1 MKFVWYFLQIET
13 LESNVRTPSGSRRPV
28 TPGSAIDWS
37 AVGDDDMEHLRPPN
51 LPEFES
57 DITELERGQQERE
70 RGQQELDRSDWY
82 QDDYRD
88 PREDYEFAESFYE
101 RVSTNDAYW

>member
-51 LPEFES
+51 LPEFSS
-57 DITELERGQQERE
+57 DIPNEQERE
-70 RGQQELDRSDWY
+70 RSQQELDRSDWY